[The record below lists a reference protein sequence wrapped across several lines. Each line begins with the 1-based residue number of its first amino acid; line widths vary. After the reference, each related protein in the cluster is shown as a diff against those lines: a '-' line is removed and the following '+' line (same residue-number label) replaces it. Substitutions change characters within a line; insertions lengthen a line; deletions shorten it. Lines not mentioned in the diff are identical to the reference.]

1 MKCDKCG
8 AELREGLKF
17 CPECGANTTAKPAPA
32 ATGGSKR
39 PPLKIQDNWKLFILI
54 VGGAVAFYFLS
65 AGYMAFSAHRGLKLA
80 EQRLRTGQ
88 YESCEEQAAK
98 LTRRR
103 PKNLQAWLLLA
114 ECRSAQD
121 DSDGALEAV
130 DKAVK
135 WHKNSAPLHSMR
147 GEILYFKNNYP
158 ESEKALLLA
167 LKTDAN
173 DRRANQHMGLIR
185 LHDKKHKEA
194 VSYLEKAL
202 KGAGR
207 KDSIRI
213 NHALGESYFA
223 MGDFGNAQK
232 SLLAALAHDLN
243 RSDISVRLI
252 ETYLALNKFKEAK
265 TEVERISVFT
275 DETPYLASLRSR
287 VYALAERVET
297 IEYVMK
303 RKDCDQNFMIVYT
316 EMQGFINRLNSRAG
330 SFMGKQIPELTEM
343 AENSK
348 KVYDCY
354 QSLAPKSEYYY
365 LVHTKCLSTASLLG
379 ETAASL
385 DGYVRSGENN
395 PDVQGIADQLR
406 SFEKRSQELF
416 DVWAKEQREMKI
428 DELIEQ
434 GRKIESGEI
443 KAADLILDL
452 GLPAEPAPQELAKP
466 GTE

>member
-17 CPECGANTTAKPAPA
+17 CPGCGAKTPAESA
-32 ATGGSKR
+32 LGDSGVKR
-39 PPLKIQDNWKLFILI
+39 PSLKIQDNWKLFILI

-65 AGYMAFSAHRGLKLA
+65 AGYLAFSAHRGLKLA

-88 YESCEEQAAK
+88 YKACESEAAK

-103 PKNLQAWLLLA
+103 PKNLQPWMLLA
-114 ECRSAQD
+114 ECRSALD

-130 DKAVK
+130 DKAIK

-147 GEILYFKNNYP
+147 GEIQYFKNDYQ
-158 ESEKALLLA
+158 ESEKSLLNALEI
-167 LKTDAN
+167 DEN

-185 LHDKKHKEA
+185 LHDKKHKDA
-194 VSYLEKAL
+194 VSYLGKAL

-207 KDSIRI
+207 KDSIRL
-213 NHALGESYFA
+213 NHALGEAYFA
-223 MGDFGNAQK
+223 MSDFENAEK
-232 SLLAALAHDLN
+232 CFLAALAHDLN
-243 RSDISVRLI
+243 RSDISIRLI
-252 ETYLALNKFKEAK
+252 ETYLALNKFKDAK
-265 TEVERISVFT
+265 KEVERISVFT
-275 DETPYLASLRSR
+275 DETPYLASLRAR
-287 VYALAERVET
+287 VYALAEKVET
-297 IEYVMK
+297 IEYIMK

-343 AENSK
+343 TENSK

-354 QSLAPKSEYYY
+354 QSLSPKSEYYY

-385 DGYVRSGENN
+385 DGYVRSGNEN
-395 PDVQGIADQLR
+395 PDVQGIAEQLR

-416 DVWAKEQREMKI
+416 DVWAKEQREMRI

-434 GRKIESGEI
+434 GKKIESGEI

-452 GLPAEPAPQELAKP
+452 GLPAEPETKEPEKIDS
-466 GTE
+466 E